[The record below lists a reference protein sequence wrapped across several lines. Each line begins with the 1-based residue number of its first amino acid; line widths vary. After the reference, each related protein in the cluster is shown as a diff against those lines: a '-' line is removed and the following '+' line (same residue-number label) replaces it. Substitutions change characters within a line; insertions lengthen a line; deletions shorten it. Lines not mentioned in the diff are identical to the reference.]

1 MRTGR
6 YRRLLR
12 KSIRNPKLEEAVRN
26 IDRAHFLPDSE
37 KHLSESNHVVPTCI
51 RHGKVISTASQPSL
65 VFEMLDMLDLEG
77 NETVLDIGTGTG
89 YSTALLSRMVSDG
102 HVISIEYDSEL
113 ANIAKERLMKL
124 GIDNVTVLNRDGY
137 YGYAEGAPYD
147 AVISMVALGDFPA
160 QWIEQLKAGGKVI
173 TPIAVYYDHTPVA
186 ELIKEDKRTLAG
198 RFVIDAVFMTMPQH
212 SESIFQAYSF
222 RNREVTLKLVDG
234 SSGQK
239 YVEVLPT

>member
-1 MRTGR
+1 MRTGS

-12 KSIRNPKLEEAVRN
+12 NSIRNPKLEEAVRN

-37 KHLSESNHVVPTCI
+37 KHLAESNHVVPTCI
-51 RHGKVISTASQPSL
+51 RHGRVISTASQPSL

-102 HVISIEYDSEL
+102 HVVSIEYDREL
-113 ANIAKERLMKL
+113 ADIAEERLMEL

-147 AVISMVALGDFPA
+147 AIISMVAVGDFPA
-160 QWIEQLKAGGKVI
+160 QWIEQLKERGKVI

-186 ELIKEDKRTLAG
+186 ELIKEDQRTLAG

-212 SESIFQAYSF
+212 RAPIFQGHSF
-222 RNREVTLKLVDG
+222 RNREFKLKLANG
-234 SSGQK
+234 SSSQK
-239 YVEVLPT
+239 YVEVFPA